1 METALQFEIAAVV
14 ACECDVVEFS
24 FDFVENALVLFLG
37 VVPHPDR
44 VSIEFLLKFRND
56 AIREISHHDH
66 LPIRD

>member
-24 FDFVENALVLFLG
+24 FDFVENALVLLLG

-44 VSIEFLLKFRND
+44 MSVELFVEFGND
-56 AIREISHHDH
+56 AVREISH
-66 LPIRD
+66 